1 MLPDSS
7 HWETGYLVVTG
18 ISVSSAFNKY
28 SIFSK
33 DSISVNDTGTIRDS
47 YSKTKQTNLRINFGT
62 QPKIF

>member
-1 MLPDSS
+1 MRLFKRSYKIELPDLS

-47 YSKTKQTNLRINFGT
+47 YSKTKQN
-62 QPKIF
+62 